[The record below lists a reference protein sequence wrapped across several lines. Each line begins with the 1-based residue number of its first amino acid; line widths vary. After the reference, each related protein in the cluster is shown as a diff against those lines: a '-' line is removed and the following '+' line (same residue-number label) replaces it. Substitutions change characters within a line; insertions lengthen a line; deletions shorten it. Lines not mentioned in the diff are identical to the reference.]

1 MIIKSLVAASAVALS
16 ATASIAVPVDPGFSQ
31 GTSLTLGD
39 ATSIR
44 ACAEEFGGA
53 YTAVC
58 FNRVNTLTVGPFTR
72 DTERVVRVACD
83 RRFPRTDKTT
93 RGRVAAEYCPQVEAG
108 TLAPAPFLL

>member
-1 MIIKSLVAASAVALS
+1 MIIKSIFAASAVALT
-16 ATASIAVPVDPGFSQ
+16 ATASLARPVDPGFSQ
-31 GTSLTLGD
+31 GTSITLGD
-39 ATSIR
+39 ATAIR
-44 ACAEEFGGA
+44 ACAEEVGGD

-93 RGRVAAEYCPQVEAG
+93 RGRVASEFCPQVNAG